1 MVMSKKWSIKWITKE
16 TLWVL
21 FMFFVMSLVVN
32 YIRKPDI
39 QATIYD
45 LELSDISGKKVDLKS
60 YDGKPLIVHF
70 WATWCPTCRLEASN
84 IDTLSKKYN
93 LLSIAVTSGSDEK
106 LKTFMKENK
115 LAYTVVNDAQGVLS
129 RKFGIQA
136 FPTTL
141 IYNKNGELKFT
152 EVGYSTTL
160 GLEARITL
168 IN

>member
-45 LELSDISGKKVDLKS
+45 LELSDISGNRLDMKH
-60 YDGKPLIVHF
+60 YEGKPLVVHF
-70 WATWCPTCRLEASN
+70 WATWCPTCRLEATN
-84 IDTLSKKYN
+84 IDALSKKYN
-93 LLSIAVTSGSDEK
+93 LISIAVTSGSNEK
-106 LKTFMKENK
+106 LKSFMKENE
-115 LAYTVVNDAQGVLS
+115 LTYTVINDTQGMLS
-129 RKFGIQA
+129 RAFGIKA
-136 FPTTL
+136 YPTTL
-141 IYNKNGELKFT
+141 IYNKDGTLKFT

-160 GLEARITL
+160 GLEARIAL
-168 IN
+168 SN